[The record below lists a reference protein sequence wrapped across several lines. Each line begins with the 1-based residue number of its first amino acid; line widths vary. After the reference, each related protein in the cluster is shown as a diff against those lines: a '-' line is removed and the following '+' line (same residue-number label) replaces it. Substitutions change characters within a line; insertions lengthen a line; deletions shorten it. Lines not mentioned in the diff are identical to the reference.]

1 MADAGGDGGS
11 SSGAGGGNGRKENK
25 SSHNGLS
32 SQQPGPKRA
41 RTTTPTPAPK
51 MPRIEP
57 GSHPGLSVPPLR
69 LPTSPHPAPIPITRV
84 VSPPSPPSHLNIA
97 EEEEDE
103 EEQQPIVEVDPGDN
117 PNIKAEQSWM
127 MASGEDSSEYEIPS
141 EQFEQDM
148 QAEDEQYIQAGNDAL
163 SGQQVEII
171 TSHITTLDNEAWI

>member
-1 MADAGGDGGS
+1 
-11 SSGAGGGNGRKENK
+11 
-25 SSHNGLS
+25 
-32 SQQPGPKRA
+32 
-41 RTTTPTPAPK
+41 

-57 GSHPGLSVPPLR
+57 GSHPGLSVPP
-69 LPTSPHPAPIPITRV
+69 
-84 VSPPSPPSHLNIA
+84 SHLNIA

-103 EEQQPIVEVDPGDN
+103 DEQQPIVEVDPGDN

-171 TSHITTLDNEAWI
+171 TSHITALDNEAWI